1 LKSNLHLAEE
11 TQKETAI
18 AYRQTIAAAFKDVS
32 NALIACHNSREI
44 RVAQEDKTREARDV
58 RNLALNRYNNGR
70 TSYLEVLASDMTLY
84 SEEMPQAKFRQQ
96 ETLSLVQ
103 LYSALGGGWK

>member
-1 LKSNLHLAEE
+1 M
-11 TQKETAI
+11 
-18 AYRQTIAAAFKDVS
+18 
-32 NALIACHNSREI
+32 
-44 RVAQEDKTREARDV
+44 AQEDKTREARDV